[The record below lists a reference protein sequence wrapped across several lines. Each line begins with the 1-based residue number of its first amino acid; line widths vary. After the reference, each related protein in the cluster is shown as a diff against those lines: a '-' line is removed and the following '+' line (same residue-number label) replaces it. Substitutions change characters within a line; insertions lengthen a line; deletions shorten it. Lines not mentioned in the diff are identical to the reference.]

1 MSKEDV
7 ILKDSK
13 SQNLA
18 KKIVCLINKEMQMMD
33 MMIMMMEIQQHLLKL
48 SIVLPQDYPENR
60 LK

>member
-7 ILKDSK
+7 ISKDSK

>member
-1 MSKEDV
+1 MLKEDV

>member
-7 ILKDSK
+7 VLKDSK

>member
-18 KKIVCLINKEMQMMD
+18 KKIVRLINKEMQMMD

>member
-7 ILKDSK
+7 LLKDSK

>member
-13 SQNLA
+13 SRILT

>member
-18 KKIVCLINKEMQMMD
+18 KIVCLINKEMQMMD